1 MAIDKSAQA
10 YAKFHYPIF
19 LSRYVGAVQAG
30 RRDLVPEPIRKLMVA
45 YAYGEPTDL
54 DFIESWIKTAL
65 YNHRVQ
71 TGMDAPV
78 PQEFPS
84 VGRAAA
90 RGAVTGAKVG
100 LGIASTLLRFL
111 R

>member
-19 LSRYVGAVQAG
+19 LSRYVEAARAG
-30 RRDLVPEPIRKLMVA
+30 RSDIIPDPIRSSIVA
-45 YAYGEPTDL
+45 YVQGRAGTVDV
-54 DFIESWIKTAL
+54 ESWIKLAL

-78 PQEFPS
+78 PPEFPS

-90 RGAVTGAKVG
+90 RGAVSGAKVG
-100 LGIASTLLRFL
+100 LGIASSLLRFL

>member
-1 MAIDKSAQA
+1 MAAERSALA

-30 RRDLVPEPIRKLMVA
+30 RSDIIPDAIRSSIVA
-45 YAYGEPTDL
+45 YVQGRPGTVDVE
-54 DFIESWIKTAL
+54 EWIKLAL
-65 YNHRVQ
+65 YNFRVEN
-71 TGMDAPV
+71 GHDAPV
-78 PQEFPS
+78 PPEFPS